1 MFDGDSSFT
10 HSQNMFLRDKPMILY
25 NPVRAGFSLRTL
37 SVACTFVFLT
47 ACATPEK
54 QVERAPVSLI
64 KTNPKTVVDQFDT
77 APEAKRSGKTLL
89 EQRGT
94 GSFANAPTKKQSAVP
109 TAGGVNVN
117 FEAAPLEAVLAVIL
131 GDLLKVPYSLD
142 GDVGG
147 QITLVSTEPVPQ
159 EALLD
164 MLESALEAQGIA
176 LIQGGNGIYRVGKST
191 GVRSETPVALREAVA
206 TRGYS
211 VRIIPLKYLSVL
223 EAEKI
228 LTPLGMKDSILRVD
242 PLRNILMLG
251 ASAPQMQNALRTLN
265 MLDVDVLS
273 GMSFGIYEVVNLDA
287 KVLVERIEKMMG
299 SSELGALASATK
311 LVTLDEINSVMV
323 VAPNGSQLSTVSS
336 WIKRL
341 DNLGLGIED
350 EQAGSQLYVYSVEN
364 GQAKDLADL
373 LGHIFGGS
381 GASSTP
387 STSGA
392 TAPGLGQ
399 TELSSGGGAVASSR
413 QGSNTG
419 VSAATTALGT
429 RIVADE
435 ANNSLLVMA
444 APKEWRSIR
453 GALDKMDK
461 LPAQVLVE
469 VSIWEVSLKD
479 ELNYG
484 VEWFFNSKGGVEG
497 LGDKGGLLSMSEGG
511 GVNRTVPGFSYLF
524 SGSDWRAVINMLAS
538 RSNVKSLSS
547 PSVLVQDNREATIQV
562 GNQQPIQTSQTVN
575 TSNTGVLTQNVE
587 LKDTGVQLKVK
598 PRVNSG
604 GLVVMDIMQEVT
616 DVGALDTATGQR
628 SFLKRSIESTVAIQS
643 GDTIILGGLIQDRKT
658 DGDSGIPYLSKL
670 PFVGALFGSKGEDSD
685 RTELLITISPKAI
698 NQYKDFNKVGDEFRD
713 KMQGLT
719 EAFRE
724 NFEENAKINISV
736 N

>member
-1 MFDGDSSFT
+1 
-10 HSQNMFLRDKPMILY
+10 MILY
-25 NPVRAGFSLRTL
+25 NPVQAGFNLRTL
-37 SVACTFVFLT
+37 GIACSFVFLT
-47 ACATPEK
+47 ACASVSNTPVEK
-54 QVERAPVSLI
+54 APTSLI
-64 KTNPKTVVDQFDT
+64 KTNPKMDAAAFESL
-77 APEAKRSGKTLL
+77 PEAKRTGKTLL

-94 GSFANAPTKKQSAVP
+94 GNFANTPKKTNKQGAVASA
-109 TAGGVNVN
+109 GKVNVN
-117 FEAAPLEAVLAVIL
+117 FESAPLNAVLTVLL
-131 GDLLKVPYSLD
+131 GDLLQVPYTVD

-147 QITLVSTEPVPQ
+147 QITLITTEPVPQ

-176 LIQGGNGIYRVGKST
+176 LVQGSNGIYRVGKSSD
-191 GVRSETPVALREAVA
+191 VRSDIPVALQDAVA

-211 VRIIPLKYLSVL
+211 VRIIPLKYLSVV

-228 LTPLGMKDSILRVD
+228 LEPLGMKDSILRVD

-273 GMSFGIYEVVNLDA
+273 GMSFGIYEVINLDA
-287 KVLVERIEKMMG
+287 GLLVERIEQMMG
-299 SSELGALASATK
+299 NSTLGALGSSSK
-311 LVTLDEINSVMV
+311 LVTLDEINSIMV
-323 VAPNGSQLSTVSS
+323 VAPNSSQLSTISS
-336 WIKRL
+336 WIQRL
-341 DNLGLGIED
+341 DKIGLGSED
-350 EQAGSQLYVYSVEN
+350 EQAGSQLYVYNVEN
-364 GQAKDLADL
+364 GQAKDLAAL
-373 LGHIFGGS
+373 LGQIFGG
-381 GASSTP
+381 ASDAATNP
-387 STSGA
+387 STSGS

-399 TELSSGGGAVASSR
+399 TELSSSSSDSSTS
-413 QGSNTG
+413 GSSFGSTSQNS
-419 VSAATTALGT
+419 SAGSSSVETLLGT

-435 ANNSLLVMA
+435 ANNSLLIMA
-444 APKEWRSIR
+444 AAKEWRSIR
-453 GALDKMDK
+453 AALDKMDK

-469 VSIWEVSLKD
+469 VSIWEVTLND

-497 LGDKGGLLSMSEGG
+497 LKDKGGLLTSSDTGSIA
-511 GVNRTVPGFSYLF
+511 RSVPGFSYLF

-547 PSVLVQDNREATIQV
+547 PSVLVQDNREASIQV

-616 DVGALDTATGQR
+616 DIGALDTATGQR

-643 GDTIILGGLIQDRKT
+643 GDTIILGGLIQDNAT
-658 DGDSGIPYLSKL
+658 EGDSGIPYLSKL
-670 PFVGALFGSKGEDSD
+670 PVVGALFGSKGEQTT
-685 RTELLITISPKAI
+685 RTELLVTISPTAI
-698 NQYKDFNKVGDEFRD
+698 NKYKDFNKIGDEFQS

-719 EAFRE
+719 DAFRTS
-724 NFEENAKINISV
+724 FEENAKFNESV
-736 N
+736 NKE

>member
-1 MFDGDSSFT
+1 
-10 HSQNMFLRDKPMILY
+10 MILY
-25 NPVRAGFSLRTL
+25 NPVQAGFSLRAL
-37 SVACTFVFLT
+37 SVACAFIFLS
-47 ACATPEK
+47 ACASVPDTKTTTEAEP
-54 QVERAPVSLI
+54 APVSLI
-64 KTNPKTVVDQFDT
+64 KINPRAESEELDETPDT
-77 APEAKRSGKTLL
+77 QRSGKTLL

-94 GSFANAPTKKQSAVP
+94 GSFANTPAAIAKLGAVP

-117 FEAAPLEAVLAVIL
+117 FEAAPLDAVLAVIL
-131 GDLLKVPYSLD
+131 GDLLEVPYTLD

-164 MLESALEAQGIA
+164 MLESALQAQGVA
-176 LIQGGNGIYRVGKST
+176 LIKGENGVYRVGNSA
-191 GVRSETPVALREAVA
+191 GVRSEVPVSLREAVA

-211 VRIIPLKYLSVL
+211 VRIIPLKFLSVL
-223 EAEKI
+223 EAENI

-273 GMSFGIYEVVNLDA
+273 GMSFGIYEIANLDA
-287 KVLVERIEKMMG
+287 QVLVERLEKMMG
-299 SSELGALASATK
+299 SSELGALGSATK
-311 LVTLDEINSVMV
+311 LITLDEINSIMV
-323 VAPNGSQLSTVSS
+323 VAPNSSQLKTVSS
-336 WIKRL
+336 WLKRL
-341 DNLGLGIED
+341 DSLGLGLED
-350 EQAGSQLYVYSVEN
+350 EQAGSQLYVYTVEN
-364 GQAKDLADL
+364 GEAKDLANL
-373 LGHIFGGS
+373 LGQIFGGV
-381 GASSTP
+381 STSDSP
-387 STSGA
+387 STSGS

-399 TELSSGGGAVASSR
+399 TELSTNSDSS
-413 QGSNTG
+413 SIPSSSSG
-419 VSAATTALGT
+419 VSSTTTAQGT

-461 LPAQVLVE
+461 LPAQVLIE
-469 VSIWEVSLKD
+469 VSIWEVTLKD

-484 VEWFFNSKGGVEG
+484 VEWFFNSKGGMEG
-497 LGDKGGLLSMSEGG
+497 LSDKGGLLTMGDSSGIS
-511 GVNRTVPGFSYLF
+511 RTVPGFSYLF
-524 SGSDWRAVINMLAS
+524 SGSDWRAVINMLAK
-538 RSNVKSLSS
+538 RSTVKSLSS

-575 TSNTGVLTQNVE
+575 TNNTGVITQNVE
-587 LKDTGVQLKVK
+587 LKDTGVQLTVK

-604 GLVVMDIMQEVT
+604 GLVVMDIMQDVT

-658 DGDSGIPYLSKL
+658 EADSGIPYLSKL
-670 PFVGALFGSKGEDSD
+670 PFVGALFGSKGEESN
-685 RTELLITISPKAI
+685 RTELLISISPRAV
-698 NQYKDFNKVGDEFRD
+698 NHYQDFNKIGDEFSE
-713 KMQGLT
+713 KMKGLT

-724 NFEENAKINISV
+724 DFEKNADATISRKEEQ
-736 N
+736 

>member
-1 MFDGDSSFT
+1 M
-10 HSQNMFLRDKPMILY
+10 NLY

-37 SVACTFVFLT
+37 SVACALVLLS
-47 ACATPEK
+47 ACATTPEP
-54 QVERAPVSLI
+54 QVELAPVSLV
-64 KTNPKTVVDQFDT
+64 KTNPKAAAELVDVTQET
-77 APEAKRSGKTLL
+77 KRSGKTLL
-89 EQRGT
+89 EQKGT
-94 GSFANAPTKKQSAVP
+94 GRFANTPVQKRGAVP

-117 FEAAPLEAVLAVIL
+117 FESAPLEAVLTVIL
-131 GDLLKVPYSLD
+131 GDLLEVPYTLE

-176 LIQGGNGIYRVGKST
+176 MVQGTNGIYRIGASA
-191 GVRSETPVALREAVA
+191 GFRSEVPVALREAVA

-211 VRIIPLKYLSVL
+211 VRIIPLKYLSVV

-228 LTPLGMKDSILRVD
+228 LAPLGMAENILRVD

-287 KVLVERIEKMMG
+287 RLLVERIESIIG
-299 SSELGALASATK
+299 TADSELGSLASAAK
-311 LVTLDEINSVMV
+311 LITLDEINSVMV
-323 VAPNGSQLSTVSS
+323 VAPNGSQLNTVST

-341 DNLGLGIED
+341 DNVGLGVED
-350 EQAGSQLYVYSVEN
+350 EQAGSQLYVYNVEN
-364 GQAKDLADL
+364 GQATDLAGL
-373 LGHIFGGS
+373 LGQIFGGS
-381 GASSTP
+381 TTAIASPT
-387 STSGA
+387 TSGSS
-392 TAPGLGQ
+392 APGLEQ
-399 TELSSGGGAVASSR
+399 TELGTFDGAQNQAAR
-413 QGSNTG
+413 PGST
-419 VSAATTALGT
+419 STETLLGT

-435 ANNSLLVMA
+435 TNNSLLVMA

-453 GALDKMDK
+453 SALDKMDK

-469 VSIWEVSLKD
+469 VSIWEVTLKD

-484 VEWFFNSKGGVEG
+484 VEWFFNSKGGMEG
-497 LGDKGGLLSMSEGG
+497 LADRGGLLSMSDSGT
-511 GVNRTVPGFSYLF
+511 VSRTVPGFSYLF

-547 PSVLVQDNREATIQV
+547 PSVLVQDNREASIQV

-575 TSNTGVLTQNVE
+575 TNNTGVLTQNVE

-616 DVGALDTATGQR
+616 DIGAMDAATGQR

-643 GDTIILGGLIQDRKT
+643 GDTIILGGLIQDRQT
-658 DGDSGIPYLSKL
+658 DGDSGVPFLSRV
-670 PFVGALFGSKGEDSD
+670 PFVGSLFGTKGEDSE
-685 RTELLITISPKAI
+685 RTELLVTISPRAI
-698 NQYKDFNKVGDEFRD
+698 NQYKDFQKVGDEFRD

-719 EAFRE
+719 EAFRD
-724 NFEENAKINISV
+724 NFEKNASDNLAAKEE
-736 N
+736 